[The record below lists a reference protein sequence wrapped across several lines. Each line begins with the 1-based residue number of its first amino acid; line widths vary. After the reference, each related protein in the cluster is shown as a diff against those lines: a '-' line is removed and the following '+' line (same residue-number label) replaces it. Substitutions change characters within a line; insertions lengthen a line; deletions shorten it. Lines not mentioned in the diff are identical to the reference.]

1 MIFSIL
7 FLLSTCSP
15 VGQWDSPPPII
26 EQVEEAAISIPQEE
40 CSYHEVWITAY
51 TATEEECGKADGITA
66 SGEVARRGMIA
77 ADWLPFGTEVEING
91 EVYVVK
97 DRFGDGKYGK
107 IDIYV
112 DSIEEANQ
120 IGRYK
125 TTVKVR
131 G

>member
-7 FLLSTCSP
+7 LLLTPCSTA
-15 VGQWDSPPPII
+15 GLWDTPPPI
-26 EQVEEAAISIPQEE
+26 VEEKAAIVVPQEE
-40 CSYHEVWITAY
+40 CTYHEVWVTAY

-66 SGEVARRGMIA
+66 SGEVAQRGMIA

-91 EVYVVK
+91 ETYVVK

-112 DSIEEANQ
+112 DSIEEAEQ

-125 TTVKVR
+125 TIVKVR